1 MWKLMEILNV
11 FNALTLKNIFWK
23 TRTFFKKW
31 AYRFLDESTK
41 IANAIFPYKTALSE
55 ANVKTKWGVQNAP
68 ITKNEVFAS
77 IYLIFVKILFHFKNF
92 LSSWCDVPTTENHIY
107 TFLKRWSF
115 IWGWLFLVN
124 MHNVFRFLFF
134 CRDFIYFKISCI
146 H

>member
-23 TRTFFKKW
+23 TKTFFKKW

-55 ANVKTKWGVQNAP
+55 ANVKTKWVVQNAP

-77 IYLIFVKILFHFKNF
+77 IYLIFSKFCFTLRTSYQVDVMYQLPKTISILF
-92 LSSWCDVPTTENHIY
+92 LSGEVLSEGGFSWWI
-107 TFLKRWSF
+107 
-115 IWGWLFLVN
+115 
-124 MHNVFRFLFF
+124 
-134 CRDFIYFKISCI
+134 CI
-146 H
+146 MC